1 MGPDKSLPALLAALL
16 LRPLWLL
23 NDVCFQETRMQK
35 DVHKSLIDAKRVAV
49 FECKPNKDKDEEARD
64 NSEAKDTY

>member
-1 MGPDKSLPALLAALL
+1 
-16 LRPLWLL
+16 
-23 NDVCFQETRMQK
+23 MQK

-64 NSEAKDTY
+64 NSEAKDTVAKYASASGQQRS